1 LWSVSRGTRNNEFA
15 VLLAITAL
23 LCAGCVTPPQAELHR
38 YEFSQPQM
46 GVPFR
51 IVLYTT
57 NQAHAETAAKAAFDR
72 IRELNDKLSDY
83 DLDSELSK
91 LSRASG
97 QGRTVPVG
105 EDLWKVLTAAQNWA
119 RLSDGAFDVTV
130 GPVVNLWRHARRQQ
144 QLPRADRLSEAKA
157 RVGYTNLVLDPKNQT
172 ALLLVPEMRL
182 DLGGIAKGFA
192 ADEALKILRR
202 QGIRSALVAAAG
214 DIALGEAPPGEHGW
228 KVTLASLDVTN
239 APPPK
244 VLTLAS
250 CGVATSG
257 DLFQRLEIDG
267 VRYSHIVNPRTGIG
281 LTDHSLVS
289 IIAPDCM
296 AADALA
302 TALSVLGPEKGLRLV
317 KATPGTGMRL
327 LRTPNQN
334 KIEVVEYPSK
344 RFNAAERSGDDRSV
358 SSGDTPKP
366 AVP

>member
-1 LWSVSRGTRNNEFA
+1 
-15 VLLAITAL
+15 
-23 LCAGCVTPPQAELHR
+23 
-38 YEFSQPQM
+38 M

-57 NQAHAETAAKAAFDR
+57 NQTHAEITAKAAFAR

-91 LSRASG
+91 LSRTSG
-97 QGRTVPVG
+97 NGRAVPVSD
-105 EDLWKVLTAAQNWA
+105 DLWRVLIAAQNWA
-119 RLSDGAFDVTV
+119 RRSDGAFDVTV

-157 RVGYTNLVLDPKNQT
+157 RVGYTNLVLDPKEHT
-172 ALLLVPEMRL
+172 ALLRVPEMRL

-214 DIALGEAPPGEHGW
+214 DIAFGDAPPGERGW

-244 VLTLAS
+244 VLMLAN

-257 DLFQRLEIDG
+257 DVFQHLEIDG
-267 VRYSHIVNPRTGIG
+267 LRYSHIVDPRTGIG

-289 IIAPDCM
+289 IIAGDCM
-296 AADALA
+296 TADALA
-302 TALSVLGPEKGLRLV
+302 TAVSVLGPEKGLRLV
-317 KATPGTGMRL
+317 KASPGIAVRI
-327 LRTPNQN
+327 LRAPNQN
-334 KIEVVEYPSK
+334 KIEVVEYPAK
-344 RFNAAERSGDDRSV
+344 RFNAVERSGDDRSV
-358 SSGDTPKP
+358 SSGDTPTP
-366 AVP
+366 VIR